1 MEERESYDESVSPF
15 PVRGVIRSS
24 HQATISAP
32 LTARIVHIGF
42 FEGETF
48 NQGDLL
54 VALDCSRQSAELD
67 AARALQRE
75 MELQLES
82 VIYLHKRGASSKQEL
97 QIAGARME
105 RTKAEAQALKKQVSQ
120 CRILAPYDGDVS
132 EQLSYEH
139 EMASAGKPI
148 LSIVAKNEP
157 KIELIVPSSWLAW
170 LEEGTQFRFSI
181 DETQQTTKAE
191 VVRLGA
197 QVDSISQSIKVFAKF
212 KDPKL
217 HILPGMTGTAEFSTR
232 HEG

>member
-1 MEERESYDESVSPF
+1 M
-15 PVRGVIRSS
+15 RGVIRSS
-24 HQATISAP
+24 QQATISAP
-32 LTARIVHIGF
+32 LSARIVHIGF

-48 NQGDLL
+48 QQGDLL
-54 VALDCSRQSAELD
+54 IALDCSRQSADLE
-67 AARALQRE
+67 AAKALLRE
-75 MELQLES
+75 MNLQLENT
-82 VIYLHKRGASSKQEL
+82 VYLHKRGAASTQEL
-97 QIAGARME
+97 EISRARSD
-105 RTKAEAQALKKQVSQ
+105 RAKAEAHALKMQLSQ
-120 CRILAPYDGDVS
+120 CRIIAPYDGDVS

-139 EMASAGKPI
+139 EMAATGKPL
-148 LSIVAKNEP
+148 LSIVAKKEP

-170 LEEGTQFRFSI
+170 LEEGTVFKFSI

-217 HILPGMTGTAEFSTR
+217 HILPGMTGTAVFSVS